1 LTVADLLL
9 SFAPHMKYIKSYI
22 IIIQHIYLLLY
33 NALRLS
39 RAFIYYYI
47 VHDTFILTFF
57 SFSIFIALF
66 LAIFTYI
73 GLWEGSISINI
84 HIYKQALSWNVAT
97 GCWPPRPLVLLRLHP
112 SGPVHV
118 HVQLPDQQF
127 SMTLKKTY

>member
-1 LTVADLLL
+1 
-9 SFAPHMKYIKSYI
+9 MKYIKSYI

-57 SFSIFIALF
+57 TFSIAFF

-73 GLWEGSISINI
+73 GL
-84 HIYKQALSWNVAT
+84 
-97 GCWPPRPLVLLRLHP
+97 
-112 SGPVHV
+112 
-118 HVQLPDQQF
+118 
-127 SMTLKKTY
+127 